1 MGLEF
6 RDGAYPLG
14 AKGTRVVKTDM
25 VFSLTLG
32 FNGIPDSKGAT

>member
-14 AKGTRVVKTDM
+14 AKGVRTVKTNM
-25 VFSLTLG
+25 IFSLTLG
-32 FNGIPDSKGAT
+32 FNGIPDAKGST